1 MVFVAFL
8 QILKERNF
16 FVTQF
21 QLRLITTNS
30 NLDKIFS
37 TRLRFLRRRRR
48 VGLCSLQVEES
59 LAQDLLRVGVKVLAG
74 KVRQL
79 EDKKLWPL
87 TSVLSELDKA
97 GRVSSY
103 KCSRVKGRSLGP
115 KQSVNLL
122 WSEEGTKTNE
132 SSRSQ
137 YMAEASNRWY

>member
-79 EDKKLWPL
+79 KDKKC
-87 TSVLSELDKA
+87 D
-97 GRVSSY
+97 
-103 KCSRVKGRSLGP
+103 
-115 KQSVNLL
+115 N
-122 WSEEGTKTNE
+122 
-132 SSRSQ
+132 
-137 YMAEASNRWY
+137 